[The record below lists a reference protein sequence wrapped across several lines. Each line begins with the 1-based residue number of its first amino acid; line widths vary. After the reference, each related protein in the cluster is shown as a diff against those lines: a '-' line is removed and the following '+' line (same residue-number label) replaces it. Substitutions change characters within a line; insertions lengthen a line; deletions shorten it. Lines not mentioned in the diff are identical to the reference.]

1 MRSDSLSHETTN
13 VEDPDINKNDQKE
26 SQGVD
31 AVNIDMP
38 DALDDDSDE
47 EETPIKQ
54 DHINHARLCNALM
67 SVCVDALREILLSQ
81 VPTGYHD
88 IYHAINAGKRRLTQM
103 RQLRPEQLDLIFP
116 DPHSRYTGAVDQ
128 FDITLLY
135 TLIRNI
141 SSVQSRHRLE

>member
-1 MRSDSLSHETTN
+1 MRSNSLSHETTN

-81 VPTGYHD
+81 VPTSYHN
-88 IYHAINAGKRRLTQM
+88 IYHAINAGKRMLTQM

-116 DPHSRYTGAVDQ
+116 DPHSRYTGAVYQ